1 MNIVETHKSEKGLEA
16 KVVGSFNLAAK
27 NRLESRLSSEI
38 TELKLDLS
46 ECRFIDTEGVI
57 FMYNWQQSGKKITL
71 SNPPEILFEIIDFLE
86 LTEHWDLNYI
96 EK

>member
-1 MNIVETHKSEKGLEA
+1 MNIIETHKSETEIEA
-16 KVVGSFNLAAK
+16 KVKGSFNLAAK

-38 TELKLDLS
+38 TGLKLDLC

-57 FMYNWQQSGKKITL
+57 FMYNWQHSGNKLQLTH
-71 SNPPEILFEIIDFLE
+71 PPDILFEIIDLLE